1 MNSTAF
7 YIIRHLWKMAYLTE
21 SDEFPELL
29 RYCNLLYEVFPYELA
44 AAARNAAIASKVRKL
59 QAIGM
64 VAAGYGGDMDDDT
77 VDDILDDMDFD
88 RNSKVCSHVIE
99 LMMPQ
104 LTKMVEREM
113 VY

>member
-44 AAARNAAIASKVRKL
+44 AAVRDVATASKVRNL
-59 QAIGM
+59 QEIAM
-64 VAAGYGGDMDDDT
+64 VAEGDMAAIWMMT
-77 VDDILDDMDFD
+77 EWMTF
-88 RNSKVCSHVIE
+88 
-99 LMMPQ
+99 LMTWT
-104 LTKMVEREM
+104 LTATAR
-113 VY
+113 YTAT